1 MKSRFCLVVLV
12 ALLFLGCKKEK
23 PIIFEG
29 QLLFTSKFPYP
40 LGNRKIE
47 IYQSG
52 SSSAIGLSSGSTS
65 SSAITRTAINGN
77 FRLSFIPGT
86 SSFIIFSDTNSNSL
100 TLGNSPDETTFPRF
114 SRKNI
119 PDSGYNAATP
129 IFVGKTIDTAIVKV
143 GLSSAL
149 TPADTIGLRAYTISG
164 SIDKEYTGRSGNTG
178 AFIVLDSI
186 CNMLS
191 NDFNCYL
198 KKISNTV

>member
-119 PDSGYNAATP
+119 PDSGYNPATP
-129 IFVGKTIDTAIVKV
+129 ILWAKLLIPP
-143 GLSSAL
+143 LSKL
-149 TPADTIGLRAYTISG
+149 VCHQL
-164 SIDKEYTGRSGNTG
+164 
-178 AFIVLDSI
+178 
-186 CNMLS
+186 
-191 NDFNCYL
+191 
-198 KKISNTV
+198 

>member
-1 MKSRFCLVVLV
+1 MKSRFCLGVLV

-65 SSAITRTAINGN
+65 SSAITLTAINGN

-86 SSFIIFSDTNSNSL
+86 S
-100 TLGNSPDETTFPRF
+100 
-114 SRKNI
+114 

-186 CNMLS
+186 CNMLFT
-191 NDFNCYL
+191 DFNCYL